1 MSATCHMCCK
11 IHVTSKTSQLL
22 NSTDSILR
30 EAVGESVG
38 LRMQAGII
46 LRCIQ
51 SLAASHRISQG
62 QSTVSMP
69 LRFLTILPYSWSLVN
84 QDVQP

>member
-1 MSATCHMCCK
+1 MSLSACVCRLG
-11 IHVTSKTSQLL
+11 SF
-22 NSTDSILR
+22 
-30 EAVGESVG
+30 
-38 LRMQAGII
+38 I